1 MGEYEI
7 VLDQNPKHGWANY
20 GLALILLRNKKQYE
34 LAVKKFRNA
43 IESGSVKTA
52 NLYLNLA
59 RALLQTQKPD
69 CTVAAREAYEI
80 GECVCERERGRE
92 KDVCVDVLAHV

>member
-1 MGEYEI
+1 MTCTIVHRAGAMGEYEI

-59 RALLQTQKPD
+59 RALYFKRRNR
-69 CTVAAREAYEI
+69 TVLSQH
-80 GECVCERERGRE
+80 GGRM
-92 KDVCVDVLAHV
+92 K